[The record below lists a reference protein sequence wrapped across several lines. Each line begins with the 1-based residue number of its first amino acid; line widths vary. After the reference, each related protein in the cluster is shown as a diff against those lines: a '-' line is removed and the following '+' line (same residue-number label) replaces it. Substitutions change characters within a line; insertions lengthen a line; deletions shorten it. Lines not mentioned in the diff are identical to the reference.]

1 MVIGPTQSAI
11 PRRRFDS
18 KAGQTLIT
26 DVTINRARAFPIRR
40 LHKKKATRR
49 VAIYLVEAATITL
62 FYKSIS

>member
-40 LHKKKATRR
+40 LHKKKSHPKGGH
-49 VAIYLVEAATITL
+49 L
-62 FYKSIS
+62 FGGGGDNHIVL